1 MPGLCTPSIVFTF
14 IAHYWF
20 FHQNTLNSDALLD
33 PCYKTGYLTCE
44 TCYKSMRTLVVET
57 PVWNPWSRHNFLS
70 PNPSPK
76 RNSSAPFEIRTFP
89 GRGRAVWNRV
99 VSERIFVPPFPAF
112 FLASSSPLSD
122 TAQWTAQRH
131 THSRQIVPSIQFQVL
146 LTLFSQFFSTFLRST
161 SPLSVSMSYLG
172 LEEIYLPFYALFP
185 KYATRKQKEIRET
198 QGPATGLS
206 PSLAPISIGLCK
218 PCVPTSLLLKRCI
231 GVLDYTSTPFSF
243 DLFRLRSPLLAESR
257 LISFPGVNNML
268 KFTP

>member
-1 MPGLCTPSIVFTF
+1 
-14 IAHYWF
+14 
-20 FHQNTLNSDALLD
+20 
-33 PCYKTGYLTCE
+33 
-44 TCYKSMRTLVVET
+44 
-57 PVWNPWSRHNFLS
+57 
-70 PNPSPK
+70 
-76 RNSSAPFEIRTFP
+76 
-89 GRGRAVWNRV
+89 
-99 VSERIFVPPFPAF
+99 
-112 FLASSSPLSD
+112 
-122 TAQWTAQRH
+122 
-131 THSRQIVPSIQFQVL
+131 
-146 LTLFSQFFSTFLRST
+146 
-161 SPLSVSMSYLG
+161 MSYLG

-198 QGPATGLS
+198 QSPATGLS

>member
-1 MPGLCTPSIVFTF
+1 VRRIIRACGLWWLKP
-14 IAHYWF
+14 
-20 FHQNTLNSDALLD
+20 L
-33 PCYKTGYLTCE
+33 CE
-44 TCYKSMRTLVVET
+44 THDQGTISCPPTRAPKETPAPHLKSATFLVET
-57 PVWNPWSRHNFLS
+57 MQFETELYQNESSFHHSQPFSSCS
-70 PNPSPK
+70 PPPYLATRSKP
-76 RNSSAPFEIRTFP
+76 
-89 GRGRAVWNRV
+89 RA
-99 VSERIFVPPFPAF
+99 ST
-112 FLASSSPLSD
+112 LTD
-122 TAQWTAQRH
+122 
-131 THSRQIVPSIQFQVL
+131 RQIVPSIQFQVL

-198 QGPATGLS
+198 QSPATGLS

-231 GVLDYTSTPFSF
+231 GVLDYTNTPFSF